1 MENLKEFNSADWL
14 ETIQKIKNVVVSTMG
29 GKSSYV
35 YNPYT
40 QEYTRD
46 GVSVLKNINDYV
58 LPKLNKQ
65 EQVIFSKLYDCAR
78 KTELTSGDG
87 TTTTT
92 IIFTSICIKL
102 AQVISTSSFNKLDL
116 FEGLRKGYELF
127 LQYQKEYIIFPS
139 SLNKNKN
146 KSIDLA
152 CAVGNWDIDEND
164 TKCGHFFRNHY
175 YNPKKYN
182 NNIFWK
188 LTTTPETAK
197 IANINNGI
205 IGLREEISI
214 TNCIDLLPVMYNIV
228 KIVDGDGV
236 KTGDILY
243 LVKIGW
249 DKKNESEI
257 SEKLEGIFKAHD
269 KDIAL
274 YKVITEE
281 DKNEFNDIGS
291 DLYLKIINTS
301 THQDIHLSNA
311 IFKSIEP
318 IIGLPHFNILI
329 SSKTKIQY
337 DSELLNGFKLNFGCG
352 SYGNYAGINF
362 NEYGL
367 IECDNPYLLI
377 YDDEIKKEDFC
388 KKIMELC
395 MNTTTPLVII
405 CKGIEPYCRDLFNY
419 NKPNII
425 ILNSKEDIVT
435 NRIDMQQ
442 EYFNYYK
449 IITGTLSINNETFEQ
464 DKNILTKGNLKKIK
478 SVRIGMEYSI
488 IECDVPEG
496 NLKKQ
501 NEQINSLINQLD
513 NDISLWNINYVNNLL
528 ELICNKLVIFYL
540 NSNDI
545 SNKNETQQRIEDA
558 ILAYKSAKKYGVVP
572 GTGIINYIVSLKMDE
587 YIESIRNITPDIA
600 KGMEII
606 SDTLKEPITTLF
618 ENSNIKNVLQ
628 KINSISFQNNGKKP
642 NEIIS
647 LDVNNNEFVNLVD
660 KGILDSAEV
669 TQRALKNSIESA
681 IIINNTSYFI

>member
-139 SLNKNKN
+139 SL
-146 KSIDLA
+146 ID
-152 CAVGNWDIDEND
+152 
-164 TKCGHFFRNHY
+164 
-175 YNPKKYN
+175 
-182 NNIFWK
+182 
-188 LTTTPETAK
+188 
-197 IANINNGI
+197 
-205 IGLREEISI
+205 
-214 TNCIDLLPVMYNIV
+214 
-228 KIVDGDGV
+228 
-236 KTGDILY
+236 
-243 LVKIGW
+243 
-249 DKKNESEI
+249 
-257 SEKLEGIFKAHD
+257 
-269 KDIAL
+269 
-274 YKVITEE
+274 
-281 DKNEFNDIGS
+281 S

-301 THQDIHLSNA
+301 THQDINLSNA

-329 SSKTKIQY
+329 SSKTKSQY
-337 DSELLNGFKLNFGCG
+337 NSELLNGFKLNFGCG

-464 DKNILTKGNLKKIK
+464 DKNILTKGHLKKIK

-488 IECDVPEG
+488 IECDVPEE

-587 YIESIRNITPDIA
+587 YVESIRNITPDIA

>member
-14 ETIQKIKNVVVSTMG
+14 ETIKKIKNVVVSTMG

-139 SLNKNKN
+139 SL
-146 KSIDLA
+146 ID
-152 CAVGNWDIDEND
+152 
-164 TKCGHFFRNHY
+164 
-175 YNPKKYN
+175 
-182 NNIFWK
+182 
-188 LTTTPETAK
+188 
-197 IANINNGI
+197 
-205 IGLREEISI
+205 
-214 TNCIDLLPVMYNIV
+214 
-228 KIVDGDGV
+228 
-236 KTGDILY
+236 
-243 LVKIGW
+243 
-249 DKKNESEI
+249 
-257 SEKLEGIFKAHD
+257 
-269 KDIAL
+269 
-274 YKVITEE
+274 
-281 DKNEFNDIGS
+281 S

-329 SSKTKIQY
+329 SSKTKSQY
-337 DSELLNGFKLNFGCG
+337 NSELLNGFKLNFGCG

-464 DKNILTKGNLKKIK
+464 DKNILTKGHLKKIK

-488 IECDVPEG
+488 IECDVPEE

>member
-14 ETIQKIKNVVVSTMG
+14 ETIKKIKNVVVSTMG

-58 LPKLNKQ
+58 LSKLNKQ

-139 SLNKNKN
+139 SL
-146 KSIDLA
+146 ID
-152 CAVGNWDIDEND
+152 
-164 TKCGHFFRNHY
+164 
-175 YNPKKYN
+175 
-182 NNIFWK
+182 
-188 LTTTPETAK
+188 
-197 IANINNGI
+197 
-205 IGLREEISI
+205 
-214 TNCIDLLPVMYNIV
+214 
-228 KIVDGDGV
+228 
-236 KTGDILY
+236 
-243 LVKIGW
+243 
-249 DKKNESEI
+249 
-257 SEKLEGIFKAHD
+257 
-269 KDIAL
+269 
-274 YKVITEE
+274 
-281 DKNEFNDIGS
+281 S

-329 SSKTKIQY
+329 SSKTKSQY
-337 DSELLNGFKLNFGCG
+337 NSELLNGFKLNFGCG

>member
-14 ETIQKIKNVVVSTMG
+14 ETIKKIKNVVVSTMG

-139 SLNKNKN
+139 SL
-146 KSIDLA
+146 ID
-152 CAVGNWDIDEND
+152 
-164 TKCGHFFRNHY
+164 
-175 YNPKKYN
+175 
-182 NNIFWK
+182 
-188 LTTTPETAK
+188 
-197 IANINNGI
+197 
-205 IGLREEISI
+205 
-214 TNCIDLLPVMYNIV
+214 
-228 KIVDGDGV
+228 
-236 KTGDILY
+236 
-243 LVKIGW
+243 
-249 DKKNESEI
+249 
-257 SEKLEGIFKAHD
+257 
-269 KDIAL
+269 
-274 YKVITEE
+274 
-281 DKNEFNDIGS
+281 S

-329 SSKTKIQY
+329 SSKTKSQY
-337 DSELLNGFKLNFGCG
+337 NSELLNGFKLNFGCG

>member
-139 SLNKNKN
+139 SL
-146 KSIDLA
+146 ID
-152 CAVGNWDIDEND
+152 
-164 TKCGHFFRNHY
+164 
-175 YNPKKYN
+175 
-182 NNIFWK
+182 
-188 LTTTPETAK
+188 
-197 IANINNGI
+197 
-205 IGLREEISI
+205 
-214 TNCIDLLPVMYNIV
+214 
-228 KIVDGDGV
+228 
-236 KTGDILY
+236 
-243 LVKIGW
+243 
-249 DKKNESEI
+249 
-257 SEKLEGIFKAHD
+257 
-269 KDIAL
+269 
-274 YKVITEE
+274 
-281 DKNEFNDIGS
+281 S

-329 SSKTKIQY
+329 SSKTKSQY
-337 DSELLNGFKLNFGCG
+337 NSELLNGFKLNFGCG

>member
-1 MENLKEFNSADWL
+1 MENLKEFNSSDWL

-139 SLNKNKN
+139 SL
-146 KSIDLA
+146 ID
-152 CAVGNWDIDEND
+152 
-164 TKCGHFFRNHY
+164 
-175 YNPKKYN
+175 
-182 NNIFWK
+182 
-188 LTTTPETAK
+188 
-197 IANINNGI
+197 
-205 IGLREEISI
+205 
-214 TNCIDLLPVMYNIV
+214 
-228 KIVDGDGV
+228 
-236 KTGDILY
+236 
-243 LVKIGW
+243 
-249 DKKNESEI
+249 
-257 SEKLEGIFKAHD
+257 
-269 KDIAL
+269 
-274 YKVITEE
+274 
-281 DKNEFNDIGS
+281 S

-464 DKNILTKGNLKKIK
+464 DKNILTKGHLKKIK

-488 IECDVPEG
+488 IECDVPEE

-587 YIESIRNITPDIA
+587 YVESIRNITPDIA

>member
-14 ETIQKIKNVVVSTMG
+14 ETIKKIKNVVVSTMG

-139 SLNKNKN
+139 SL
-146 KSIDLA
+146 ID
-152 CAVGNWDIDEND
+152 
-164 TKCGHFFRNHY
+164 
-175 YNPKKYN
+175 
-182 NNIFWK
+182 
-188 LTTTPETAK
+188 
-197 IANINNGI
+197 
-205 IGLREEISI
+205 
-214 TNCIDLLPVMYNIV
+214 
-228 KIVDGDGV
+228 
-236 KTGDILY
+236 
-243 LVKIGW
+243 
-249 DKKNESEI
+249 
-257 SEKLEGIFKAHD
+257 
-269 KDIAL
+269 
-274 YKVITEE
+274 
-281 DKNEFNDIGS
+281 S

-464 DKNILTKGNLKKIK
+464 DKNILTKGHLKKIK

-488 IECDVPEG
+488 IECDVPDE

-558 ILAYKSAKKYGVVP
+558 ILAYKSAKKYGVIP

>member
-14 ETIQKIKNVVVSTMG
+14 ETIKKIKNVVVSTMG

-139 SLNKNKN
+139 SL
-146 KSIDLA
+146 ID
-152 CAVGNWDIDEND
+152 
-164 TKCGHFFRNHY
+164 
-175 YNPKKYN
+175 
-182 NNIFWK
+182 
-188 LTTTPETAK
+188 
-197 IANINNGI
+197 
-205 IGLREEISI
+205 
-214 TNCIDLLPVMYNIV
+214 
-228 KIVDGDGV
+228 
-236 KTGDILY
+236 
-243 LVKIGW
+243 
-249 DKKNESEI
+249 
-257 SEKLEGIFKAHD
+257 
-269 KDIAL
+269 
-274 YKVITEE
+274 
-281 DKNEFNDIGS
+281 S